1 MRLPEIPGWKG
12 GKMKDEMFD
21 KSLADSNEVDEEITL
36 DVLRELDEEAMLRE
50 IEEFNELKEGP
61 ETGIMPDEDDSSDE
75 KDEDGEIPY
84 GVDSD
89 GEVILPDEDEEIL
102 DEVGEGLLAED
113 EIDEVEL
120 WAYNED
126 DSEES
131 EPLVSADENVE
142 EPETITSLIESKKY
156 AELKEM
162 LKDIPAVD
170 IAEIFTEVESR
181 YHAII
186 LRLLSK
192 ETAADVFVELDT
204 DTQMALIESFSDRE
218 LGAILEE
225 MYLDDTV
232 DIIEEMPAAVVKRI
246 IKFSSAEEREM
257 INRLLLF
264 DKDTAGAIMTTEYVR
279 LVPEMTVS
287 EALLHIKN
295 VAIDK
300 ETIYTCYV
308 TDKKRHLL
316 GIVTAK
322 DLLLN
327 DRDVTLESIM
337 EENVVFSRTSDDKE
351 EVALLFDRYGFLAL
365 PVVDSECRLV
375 GIVTIDDAMDV
386 IREETEEDFAKMA
399 GMTPTETTYLKTSA
413 IEFLKAR
420 LPWLLLLMFSATIS
434 TAILTIFE
442 DALSAALVLFVPMI
456 MGTGGNSGGQSSVTV
471 IRSLSLGE
479 LEFKDI
485 FKVMYKELTVG
496 MLAGLSVGVATFLKV
511 VFIDRMLLGNP
522 DVSVLVALAVAVSLA
537 LTIVFAKL
545 IGAALPILAKR
556 LGFDPAV
563 MASPFITTLVDAAS
577 LLIYFFIAAEV
588 FALRV

>member
-1 MRLPEIPGWKG
+1 
-12 GKMKDEMFD
+12 MKDEMFD
-21 KSLADSNEVDEEITL
+21 ETL
-36 DVLRELDEEAMLRE
+36 DTREDLDRVEEDNTAELDEEVMLRE

-61 ETGIMPDEDDSSDE
+61 EDGVMPTDEPDADKAEDDGIE
-75 KDEDGEIPY
+75 Y
-84 GVDSD
+84 GVDTD

-113 EIDEVEL
+113 ELDELEIDGAIEIP
-120 WAYNED
+120 ED
-126 DSEES
+126 IEEA
-131 EPLVSADENVE
+131 EPLISADENVE
-142 EPETITSLIESKKY
+142 EPETITDYIKAKRY
-156 AELKEM
+156 AELKE
-162 LKDIPAVD
+162 LLGDIPSVD
-170 IAEIFTEVESR
+170 IAEIFSEVESR
-181 YHAII
+181 YHAVL

-204 DTQMALIESFSDRE
+204 DTQMALIESFTDHE
-218 LGAILEE
+218 LAGILEE

-246 IKFSSAEEREM
+246 IKFSSKEEREM

-279 LVPEMTVS
+279 LVPEMTVRD
-287 EALLHIKN
+287 ALHHIRN

-322 DLLLN
+322 DLLLSE
-327 DRDVTLESIM
+327 RDVTLEEIM
-337 EENVVFSRTSDDKE
+337 EENVIYARTSDDKE
-351 EVALLFDRYGFLAL
+351 EVALLFDRYGFLAV
-365 PVVDSECRLV
+365 PVVDSETRLV
-375 GIVTIDDAMDV
+375 GIVTVDDAMDV

-399 GMTPTETTYLKTSA
+399 GMAPTETTYLKTSA
-413 IEFLKAR
+413 IDFLKAR

-434 TAILTIFE
+434 SAILTIFE

-479 LEFKDI
+479 IEFKDI
-485 FKVMYKELTVG
+485 LKVMYKELTVG
-496 MLAGLSVGVATFLKV
+496 LMAGLAVGAATFLKV
-511 VFIDRMLLGNP
+511 VLIDRFLLGNP

-537 LTIVFAKL
+537 LTIIFAKL
-545 IGAALPILAKR
+545 IGAALPILAKK
-556 LGFDPAV
+556 LKLDPAV

-577 LLIYFFIAAEV
+577 LLIYFFVAAEL